1 MLILA
6 NTTDKVEIV
15 LWSAVTT
22 NELQFY
28 ASWRDITTTAIQPWR
43 SVWVTNGTTD
53 VDLIVAPSASTT
65 RSIDYISVNNT
76 DTVNILVIIK
86 YSDNWTERVLSS
98 CLLCPWDK
106 IEYQEKKGIR
116 VVKSSW
122 WFLTELLEDSNVLS
136 VSWPRMLVLKN
147 DFLFVSSTSYGNIR
161 VPEFDMCV
169 NANTTYHFTCKI
181 FFANSSWWT
190 NSLWIAF
197 WRNTPPST
205 WALYWEGSSGG
216 TTRQFRHWII
226 SWVSGFERNL
236 GYINNTNVNVWQ
248 NFFLLEGFF
257 TASFSWVLPIFLIKA
272 STWDHTYYKWSYIR
286 YTPVI

>member
-106 IEYQEKKGIR
+106 IEYQEKK
-116 VVKSSW
+116 
-122 WFLTELLEDSNVLS
+122 
-136 VSWPRMLVLKN
+136 
-147 DFLFVSSTSYGNIR
+147 
-161 VPEFDMCV
+161 
-169 NANTTYHFTCKI
+169 
-181 FFANSSWWT
+181 
-190 NSLWIAF
+190 
-197 WRNTPPST
+197 
-205 WALYWEGSSGG
+205 
-216 TTRQFRHWII
+216 
-226 SWVSGFERNL
+226 
-236 GYINNTNVNVWQ
+236 
-248 NFFLLEGFF
+248 
-257 TASFSWVLPIFLIKA
+257 
-272 STWDHTYYKWSYIR
+272 R
-286 YTPVI
+286 YSCS